1 MQPFHAF
8 LFTPGEVEDEQ
19 LLSAPCAAMEGQKQG
34 GNTNYASSSTAS
46 NHALRNSHSCECIGP
61 LRVSSQSEHN
71 LRNSAPPSR
80 QQLCEHA
87 NIRVCFYLCLF
98 LLLCKVRAN
107 RVCPLSPS
115 GSHRLNNLSM
125 LAWSTH
131 CDEERVRAKG
141 LSRSPFTVALHRQR
155 PAVRSLLQ
163 WSEAGGSVGADVT
176 SGLSHFRVRLSP
188 VRCCSEAS
196 VATRVAE
203 SFITFYLVPKFDK
216 ISFTFHL
223 EWQDCMWLCLH
234 WCLHYLL
241 YRCHPKAEKYLKK
254 HN

>member
-1 MQPFHAF
+1 MQFQTSVHWSTQLKVVNGSSNAAEPFCDSNQITDALCLSNMQPFHAF

-125 LAWSTH
+125 LA
-131 CDEERVRAKG
+131 
-141 LSRSPFTVALHRQR
+141 
-155 PAVRSLLQ
+155 
-163 WSEAGGSVGADVT
+163 
-176 SGLSHFRVRLSP
+176 
-188 VRCCSEAS
+188 
-196 VATRVAE
+196 
-203 SFITFYLVPKFDK
+203 
-216 ISFTFHL
+216 
-223 EWQDCMWLCLH
+223 
-234 WCLHYLL
+234 
-241 YRCHPKAEKYLKK
+241 
-254 HN
+254 